1 MHDDMQKFSRQLN
14 SKDVRSIKNNVFIA
28 ALNQLEVCKNLVE
41 DENIPKAPQLFELG
55 RLKSFDVENKTI
67 RVTDPDWPVNLMAD
81 SVFQNSYQ
89 KYWFVLAKNLLRQ
102 LCSGWFHQEDDKV

>member
-1 MHDDMQKFSRQLN
+1 MQKLSRQLN

-81 SVFQNSYQ
+81 GAFQNNYH
-89 KYWFVLAKNLLRQ
+89 KYWFVLAKNPLRQ

>member
-1 MHDDMQKFSRQLN
+1 M
-14 SKDVRSIKNNVFIA
+14 SIKNNVFIV

-41 DENIPKAPQLFELG
+41 DEKLSKAPQLFELG

-67 RVTDPDWPVNLMAD
+67 RFTDPDWPVNLMAD
-81 SVFQNSYQ
+81 GAFQNSYQ
-89 KYWFVLAKNLLRQ
+89 KYWFVLAKNPLRQ